1 MEIWDLYDK
10 DRQLL
15 ENKMV
20 RGNDMKDT
28 LGGFM

>member
-20 RGNDMKDT
+20 RGNDMKEIP
-28 LGGFM
+28 GGCM